1 MAEQKIFGYTDR
13 LSVKQGDRL
22 NIYVNCDGSD
32 FADAQLVRLIH
43 GDNNTEAGPG
53 YIEREIPHPA
63 NGNWP
68 VKKQFTQLGNYLTVE
83 DPDQHLKLDGTL
95 SMGAFIWPSMP
106 KRGARQTIMGR
117 WDTLT
122 NEGFALGINPDGYL
136 EFWVGD
142 GKEVDYITSEM
153 PLIKHVWYLV
163 GVSFDA
169 MTRTVTLYQE
179 GVLNRYNSLI
189 GTTTPYDFASHVR
202 TRFRFSQHNRADVP
216 FLIAGARDHH
226 ELRGNF
232 VGDLYAGKIDRPF
245 ISERILTREEMDTV
259 KAGHKPPAD
268 GLMAYW
274 DTAAGYTDDGI
285 GHDVVETGPYRLKTR
300 GVNHPVRGMT
310 GWNWNGKNDCFRL
323 APHEF
328 GGIEFHP
335 DAVTD
340 CGWAVTKTIEIP
352 SDLKAGP
359 YAIRLRVGPGCGIAE
374 EYVVFFVRQAK
385 PTAKLC
391 FLVPT
396 ASYLAYGNETLAFDA
411 QIVQPM
417 TGQPPIISDV
427 EIETYEHREY
437 GLSTYNHF
445 EDGAGV
451 CFSSWKRPIIN
462 MRPKFRNSWM
472 GAPWQ
477 FPADLSVTAWIEHCG
492 YDCDFITDDDLHR
505 EGLAALKPY
514 NCVISG
520 THPEYVSERMLDA
533 QEDYVAQGGRL
544 IYTGGNGY
552 YWCVNFDP
560 EEAAVMEVRKL
571 DSGMRAWAAKPGEH
585 YLQTCGT
592 KSGLW
597 RNRGR
602 APQKLVGVGMISE
615 GFETCTPFRRMPD
628 SWHRTVS
635 WITEGIEGEL
645 IGDEGLAYGG
655 AAGIEIDRYDLALG
669 TPPHT
674 KIIAS
679 SGGHTDNYVLA
690 TEEILYAYAG
700 MVGSLDYRIRAD
712 MIYYTSWN
720 DGAVFSS
727 GSIAFGQALPAK
739 GFEGTTSKLLR
750 NVVDAFLKDGPL
762 PGRQWTLEEKQ
773 WR

>member
-1 MAEQKIFGYTDR
+1 MAEQKIFGYADR
-13 LSVKQGDRL
+13 LSVKQGGRL
-22 NIYVNCDGSD
+22 AIHVNCDGASE
-32 FADAQLVRLIH
+32 AEAQLVRLIH
-43 GDNNTEAGPG
+43 GDSNTEAGPG
-53 YIEREIPHPA
+53 YVEEEIAHPA
-63 NGNWP
+63 NGRWA
-68 VKKQFTQLGNYLTVE
+68 VKKQFTQLGSFLTVE
-83 DPDQHLKLDGTL
+83 DPALHLKLDGTL
-95 SMGAFIWPSMP
+95 SMMAFIWPSMP
-106 KRGARQTIMGR
+106 KRGVRQTIMGR

-136 EFWVGD
+136 EFWVGNGRD
-142 GKEVDYITSEM
+142 VDYVTAEM
-153 PLIKHVWYLV
+153 PLIRQVWYLV
-163 GVSFDA
+163 GVSYDA
-169 MTRTVTLYQE
+169 ATGAATIYQE

-189 GTTTPYDFASHVR
+189 GTTTPYDFSSHVQ
-202 TRFRFSQHNRADVP
+202 TRFRFAQLNRPDVP
-216 FLIAGARDHH
+216 FLIGGARDNHA
-226 ELRGNF
+226 LRGDF
-232 VGDLYAGKIDRPF
+232 VSDLYAGKIDRPF
-245 ISERILTREEMDTV
+245 ISERVLTRAEMDAV
-259 KAGHKPPAD
+259 KAGHLPPAD

-285 GHDVVETGPYRLKTR
+285 GHDVIDTGPWRLPTR

-310 GWNWNGKNDCFRL
+310 GWNWTGRNDCFRL

-335 DAVTD
+335 DTVTD
-340 CGWAVTKTIEIP
+340 CGWEVTKTVEIP
-352 SDLKAGP
+352 ATLKSGV
-359 YAIRLRVGPGCGIAE
+359 YAFRLRVGPGRGIAE

-385 PTAKLC
+385 PTARLC

-396 ASYLAYGNETLAFDA
+396 ASYLAYANETLAFDA

-437 GLSTYNHF
+437 GLSTYNSY

-451 CFSSWKRPIIN
+451 CFTSWKRPIIN

-472 GAPWQ
+472 GTPWQ
-477 FPADLSVTAWIEHCG
+477 FPADLSIVAWIEHCG
-492 YDCDFITDDDLHR
+492 YDCDFITDDDLHN
-505 EGLAALKPY
+505 EGLDALKPY
-514 NCVISG
+514 NCVLTG

-544 IYTGGNGY
+544 VYMGGNGY

-560 EEAAVMEVRKL
+560 EEPACMEVRKL

-585 YLQTCGT
+585 YLQTNGS

-615 GFETCTPFRRMPD
+615 GFETSAPFRRMPD

-635 WITEGIEGEL
+635 WITEGVEGEL

-655 AAGIEIDRYDLALG
+655 AAGIEIDRYDLSLG

-700 MVGSLDYRIRAD
+700 MVGTLDYRIRAD

-720 DGAVFSS
+720 HGAVFST

-739 GFEGTTSKLLR
+739 GFAGTTSKVLR